1 MTFMPFRSE
10 WRGLAALKEQKS
22 MSSSSIT
29 GISHAILWVRDL
41 DAAAAT
47 YRRLGFTLGQYYLHP
62 KSVGTANYN
71 AMFEDD
77 YLELLTPIEKNERN
91 AARLARLDAEG
102 DGLKDLSLATKDAD
116 AAYVQVKSAGLSPL
130 PVFEHHRPEG
140 DEQARFRIVYLPPDQ
155 LLPGLG
161 IHVNQRVTPELMWR
175 GANTKHANGTRGI
188 AGLVSVAPDPAAMAA
203 PFGVFYANAP
213 VRGSD
218 GSLSVKAGKSTMRF
232 VDPALAAAL
241 FPSISFRPKPPFVAA
256 LELFVDDP
264 AKTRTFFAGAGV
276 QHRSASDGAVE
287 IPSIEACGVM
297 LRFVKRTI

>member
-1 MTFMPFRSE
+1 
-10 WRGLAALKEQKS
+10 LKEES
-22 MSSSSIT
+22 MSSSPIH

-41 DAAAAT
+41 DVAAAA

-77 YLELLTPIEKNERN
+77 YLELLVSIEKNARN

-102 DGLKDLSLATKDAD
+102 DGLKDLSLATRDAD
-116 AAYVQVKSAGLSPL
+116 AAFEQVKSAGLSPL

-140 DEQARFRIVYLPPDQ
+140 NEQARFRLVYLPPDQ

-175 GANTKHANGTRGI
+175 NAKTTHANGTRGI
-188 AGLVSVAPDPAAMAA
+188 AGLVCVSDDPASMAA

-213 VRGSD
+213 VRGAD
-218 GSLSVKAGKSTMRF
+218 GALSLKAGKATMRF
-232 VDPALAAAL
+232 VDPALAATL
-241 FPSISFRPKPPFVAA
+241 FSGIAFQPKPPFVAA

-264 AKTRTFFAGAGV
+264 AKTKAFFAETGV
-276 QHRSASDGAVE
+276 PHRVAPDGAVE
-287 IPSIEACGVM
+287 IPPTEAHGVV
-297 LRFVKRTI
+297 LRFVRKPI

>member
-1 MTFMPFRSE
+1 VSLE
-10 WRGLAALKEQKS
+10 ALKEQS
-22 MSSSSIT
+22 MSSSPIT

-41 DAAAAT
+41 DVAAAT

-77 YLELLTPIEKNERN
+77 YLELLVSIEKNERN
-91 AARLARLDAEG
+91 SARLARLDAEG

-116 AAYVQVKSAGLSPL
+116 AAYEQVRSAGLSPL

-140 DEQARFRIVYLPPDQ
+140 SEQARFRIVYLPPDQ

-175 GANTKHANGTRGI
+175 SAKTTHANGTRGI

-203 PFGVFYANAP
+203 PFAKFYGNPA
-213 VRGSD
+213 VRAAD
-218 GSLSVKAGKSTMRF
+218 GSLSVKAGKAVMRF
-232 VDPALAAAL
+232 VDPALAAKF
-241 FPSISFRPKPPFVAA
+241 FPGITFQPKPPFVAA

-264 AKTRTFFAGAGV
+264 AKTGAFFAGVGV
-276 QHRSASDGAVE
+276 PHRTVPDGAVE
-287 IPSIEACGVM
+287 IPPKEACGVV
-297 LRFVKRTI
+297 LRFVKRAT

>member
-1 MTFMPFRSE
+1 
-10 WRGLAALKEQKS
+10 
-22 MSSSSIT
+22 MSSSPIT

-71 AMFEDD
+71 AMFDED
-77 YLELLTPIEKNERN
+77 YLELLVSIEKNERN
-91 AARLARLDAEG
+91 MARLARLDVEG

-116 AAYVQVKSAGLSPL
+116 AAYEQVKSAGLSPL

-175 GANTKHANGTRGI
+175 SAKTTHVNGTRGI
-188 AGLVSVAPDPAAMAA
+188 AGLVSVAPDPAGMAA
-203 PFGVFYANAP
+203 PFAKFYGNPAQRA
-213 VRGSD
+213 VD
-218 GSLSVKAGKSTMRF
+218 GSLSLKAGKAVMRF
-232 VDPALAAAL
+232 VDPALAARL
-241 FPSISFRPKPPFVAA
+241 FPGIAFRPKPPFVAA

-264 AKTRTFFAGAGV
+264 EKTNTFFTGAGV
-276 QHRSASDGAVE
+276 PHRTASDGAVE
-287 IPSIEACGVM
+287 VPPNEACGVA
-297 LRFVKRTI
+297 LRFLERPS